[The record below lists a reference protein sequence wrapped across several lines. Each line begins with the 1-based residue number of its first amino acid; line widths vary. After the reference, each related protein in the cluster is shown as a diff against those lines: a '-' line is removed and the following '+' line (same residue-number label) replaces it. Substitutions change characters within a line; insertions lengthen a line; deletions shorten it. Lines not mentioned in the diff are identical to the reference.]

1 MEIMSV
7 TIGAILFAVM
17 ASYFLGKKVSQ
28 AAILKGWFKKGVEV
42 EKKREKIREKY
53 LRLRESVRPS
63 IVFNRAPQTSKA
75 SEAGS
80 RRKAFVRNDKATPKD

>member
-1 MEIMSV
+1 MEIISV

-17 ASYFLGKKVSQ
+17 MSYFLGKKVSQ
-28 AAILKGWFKKGVEV
+28 AAIIRGWFRKGVEV

-63 IVFNRAPQTSKA
+63 IVFNRATQTSKA

-80 RRKAFVRNDKATPKD
+80 RRKSALRDRKEKP